1 MVMIIVKNQRT
12 IWRRVLI
19 GINVIGVLS
28 VLVACNQ
35 STQQNLKRSA
45 KELRSCADEQQLSPD
60 ELAQVRQS
68 INADEKT
75 RQIEAIVDQK
85 FRAGLNGNVLV
96 AQKGIVLYKKCNGF
110 GHFEKG
116 ARDSLVENSKFQL
129 ASLSKTF
136 TAVGVLKLIEAGKL
150 HLEDSIQQFYPDF
163 PYHGITIR
171 DMLCHRSGLPN
182 YAYAFDDSM
191 KVNFYKKEK
200 PYPTNQTIMH
210 WFATVKPTPKKYNI
224 PGRTFS
230 YSNTNYMVLASIV
243 EKATGQSFETFTRKN
258 ILEPIGMHE
267 TFLATTKNDSINL
280 NRTAGYQ
287 WNRRIP
293 KDYYDD
299 VVGDKGVYST
309 IGDLFKWYRALNGD
323 CLLQRKTLAEAFLPR
338 SFERKGLKNYGY
350 GFRMMLNDLNQPEYI
365 YHTGWW
371 KGYNTMFWF
380 SPKDEYVIIMLGNRY
395 NTSVYRVKE
404 LVDVLHSGSKPTN
417 TDTSGEVEI

>member
-1 MVMIIVKNQRT
+1 MKNT
-12 IWRRVLI
+12 FIWISLASLL
-19 GINVIGVLS
+19 GGVL
-28 VLVACNQ
+28 ACGQ
-35 STQQNLKRSA
+35 GTQQNLKQA
-45 KELRSCADEQQLSPD
+45 ANALQNCADEQKLSAE
-60 ELAQVRQS
+60 ELTALRQS
-68 INADEKT
+68 INADEKS
-75 RQIEAIVDQK
+75 RQIEAIIDQK
-85 FRAGLNGNVLV
+85 IRAGFNGNVLV
-96 AQKGIVLYKKCNGF
+96 AQKGVVLYKKCTGL

-116 ARDSLVENSKFQL
+116 CRDSLVENSKFQL

-136 TAVGVLKLIEAGKL
+136 TAVGVLKLIEAKKL
-150 HLEDSIQQFYPDF
+150 HLEDSIQQFFPDF
-163 PYHGITIR
+163 PYSGITIR

-200 PYPTNQTIMH
+200 PYPNNQAIMH

-230 YSNTNYMVLASIV
+230 YSNTNYMVLASII
-243 EKATGQSFETFTRKN
+243 EKVTGQSFDAFLRKN
-258 ILEPIGMHE
+258 IFEPIGMTQ
-267 TFLATTKNDSINL
+267 TFVATTKNDSINL
-280 NRTAGYQ
+280 FRTAGYQ

-309 IGDLFKWYRALNGD
+309 IGDLFKWYRALNGE
-323 CLLQRKTLAEAFLPR
+323 CLLKRATLAEAFMPR

-365 YHTGWW
+365 YHSGWW

-395 NTSVYRVKE
+395 NKIVYRVKE
-404 LVDVLHSGSKPTN
+404 LVDVLHGSPKP
-417 TDTSGEVEI
+417 DLADESGEVDI